1 MTPPNPLAQP
11 AAALPVPLQVPDGD
25 DIQQNHVSNQER
37 GQQHCLLQLMKI
49 KAGNPNLSVNV
60 LWDSGATISMITF
73 KKAKQL
79 GISGSPAQISIV
91 KVGGKKETINSKV
104 FQIPLYDS
112 EKNIE
117 IFKAYGIEKIS
128 SSIQC
133 TNVNDFSKI
142 LKIDNDKIRRPT
154 TGEIDML
161 IGYEYAGFHPQK
173 NKK

>member
-1 MTPPNPLAQP
+1 
-11 AAALPVPLQVPDGD
+11 
-25 DIQQNHVSNQER
+25 
-37 GQQHCLLQLMKI
+37 MK
-49 KAGNPNLSVNV
+49 V
-60 LWDSGATISMITF
+60 
-73 KKAKQL
+73 
-79 GISGSPAQISIV
+79 
-91 KVGGKKETINSKV
+91 VGKRETINSKV

-112 EKNIE
+112 ENNIE

-173 NKK
+173 IRSENHLLLLKNKFGYCVGGSQVTLEEKTNLLIQAAEVCHADVKLDDFYEAESLGITCNPRCGSCKCGECAIGGKQYTIQ